1 MCIFAP
7 ALARVT
13 LRRRKEKAFVLV
25 LCRICPNSPVRR
37 IIDTDAFCSFEYVSV
52 IDPGISQSMDK
63 VQRFL
68 FWQVGQN
75 LYT

>member
-1 MCIFAP
+1 MCIFA
-7 ALARVT
+7 AEFRQENVELC
-13 LRRRKEKAFVLV
+13 KEKHLYRFCVEFAQITMSEESAILMPFA
-25 LCRICPNSPVRR
+25 PV
-37 IIDTDAFCSFEYVSV
+37 YVTV
-52 IDPGISQSMDK
+52 FGPWHIPSMDK